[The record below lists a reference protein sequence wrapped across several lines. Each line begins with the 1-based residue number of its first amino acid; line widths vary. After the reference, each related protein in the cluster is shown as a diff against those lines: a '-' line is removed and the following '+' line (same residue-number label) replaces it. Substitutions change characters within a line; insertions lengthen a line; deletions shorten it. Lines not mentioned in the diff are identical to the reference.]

1 MMLNPYNLC
10 YCVQLDGLE
19 SYDIGTND
27 AYADKIA
34 LNSTYIQ
41 KRRPKDLFS
50 SDLPDE
56 ENQHQERVI
65 EEMKSDKHFQLKN
78 IVPRHNETFVIR
90 KNRTKQQQAPQQ
102 SPAAARLENNKNKV
116 VSRGQGSYIHMNEA
130 ALTGDI
136 DDPNMSFRD
145 MHGRRQISDS
155 TIGTSV
161 MEVSDSDIAV
171 LF

>member
-1 MMLNPYNLC
+1 M
-10 YCVQLDGLE
+10 E

-27 AYADKIA
+27 LYADKIA

-56 ENQHQERVI
+56 ENQHQERVL
-65 EEMKSDKHFQLKN
+65 EEMKSDKQFQLKN

-90 KNRTKQQQAPQQ
+90 KNRTRQQQHTPQQ
-102 SPAAARLENNKNKV
+102 SPPAALQESDKKKV
-116 VSRGQGSYIHMNEA
+116 VTRGQGSYIHMNEA

-145 MHGRRQISDS
+145 MQGRRQVSDS

-161 MEVSDSDIAV
+161 MEISDSDIAV

>member
-1 MMLNPYNLC
+1 M
-10 YCVQLDGLE
+10 DGLE

-27 AYADKIA
+27 TYADKIA

-50 SDLPDE
+50 VELHDE
-56 ENQHQERVI
+56 ENQQERVL
-65 EEMKSDKHFQLKN
+65 EEMKSDKQFQLKN

-90 KNRTKQQQAPQQ
+90 KRRTKQDQPKQ
-102 SPAAARLENNKNKV
+102 SPAAILQENDDKKV
-116 VSRGQGSYIHMNEA
+116 ISRGQGSYIHVNEA
-130 ALTGDI
+130 EMASDV

-145 MHGRRQISDS
+145 MQGRRQVSES
-155 TIGTSV
+155 TIGTSYA
-161 MEVSDSDIAV
+161 MEVSESDIAA